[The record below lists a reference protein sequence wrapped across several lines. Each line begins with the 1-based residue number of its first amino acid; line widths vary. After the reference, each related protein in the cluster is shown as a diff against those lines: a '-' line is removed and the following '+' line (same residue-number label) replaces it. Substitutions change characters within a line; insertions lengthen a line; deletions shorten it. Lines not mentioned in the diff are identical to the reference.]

1 MQGVGVSTPIAAMV
15 ADAVVGFARLEH
27 MPNGMTFTIGTWS
40 MMFAANWLATFRD
53 WSATPR
59 GRWRRT
65 ETALK
70 LRPVHH
76 LHGHYSVSLAECDR
90 RLYPAEY
97 HVTASQ
103 PAAVLRC
110 PLAETDPE
118 LAAALDGELV
128 RQQDGIELIA
138 RENAVSARS
147 SWRRKDRC

>member
-1 MQGVGVSTPIAAMV
+1 MVHDVRRELVGDLFAIGRQYHE
-15 ADAVVGFARLEH
+15 VG
-27 MPNGMTFTIGTWS
+27 
-40 MMFAANWLATFRD
+40 
-53 WSATPR
+53 
-59 GRWRRT
+59 WRRP
-65 ETALK
+65 EAALK
-70 LRPVHH
+70 LSPVHH
-76 LHGHYSVSLAECDR
+76 MHGHYCVSLAECGR

-97 HVTASQ
+97 RHCK
-103 PAAVLRC
+103 PACSGLRC